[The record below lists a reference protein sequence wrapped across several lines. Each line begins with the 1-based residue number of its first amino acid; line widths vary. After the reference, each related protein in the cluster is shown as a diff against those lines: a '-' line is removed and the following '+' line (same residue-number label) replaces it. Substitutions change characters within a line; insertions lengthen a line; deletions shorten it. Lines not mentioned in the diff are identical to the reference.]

1 MSNYNENF
9 DKLKLNFKQNQKALN
24 HYNLNHAAQK
34 CMKIKSKASSLTSCA
49 EKKFLSFQIET
60 FLKKFINLCKKLQGT
75 C

>member
-1 MSNYNENF
+1 
-9 DKLKLNFKQNQKALN
+9 
-24 HYNLNHAAQK
+24 
-34 CMKIKSKASSLTSCA
+34 MKIKSKASSLTSCA